1 MIPTEPPQDL
11 EPVESRHRDVE
22 EDEIRALA
30 PNTLERLFSVEG
42 LGHGVPLVLEVV
54 RQHAENLALVVDDED
69 LAERRVHPA
78 LQLTAGRGVRRNS
91 HLPRSS
97 LEPHGEALGP
107 AQVARSGRREFEDRA
122 VWAPCDDPARGDPRV
137 WPLRTD
143 ASRRRVPAALIPRRG
158 RSGHP
163 RTTDRIWVL

>member
-54 RQHAENLALVVDDED
+54 RQHAENLALVVDDKD
-69 LAERRVHPA
+69 PAERRVHPA

-91 HLPRSS
+91 S
-97 LEPHGEALGP
+97 LEALLNHSVRR
-107 AQVARSGRREFEDRA
+107 AARRRWRARPPRIRRPRGLAAEDRRESS
-122 VWAPCDDPARGDPRV
+122 PSPA
-137 WPLRTD
+137 T
-143 ASRRRVPAALIPRRG
+143 LIPRRG